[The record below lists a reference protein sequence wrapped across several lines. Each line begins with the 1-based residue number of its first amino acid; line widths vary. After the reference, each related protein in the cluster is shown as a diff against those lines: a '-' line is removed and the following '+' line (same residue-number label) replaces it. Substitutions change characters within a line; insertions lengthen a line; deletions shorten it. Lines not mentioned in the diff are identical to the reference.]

1 MNKHTHQHEEGESCD
16 HHDHLH
22 PHHEHHFHGH
32 HHHGDLKNI
41 GVAFLLN
48 FSFTIIEIIGGILTN
63 SVAILSD
70 ALHDLGDSL
79 SLGLAWYFQKISDKG
94 RDETYSYGYK
104 RFSVLG
110 ALITSTILMLGSVV
124 IIYSAIMRLQAPEET
139 HGLGMIGFALLGIL
153 VNGAAVLRLKN
164 SGSLNARVVMLHLM
178 EDVLGWVAVL
188 IGSLGI
194 YFFEWYILDPILSL
208 AIAAYILF
216 NVYKSLKQSLNILLQ
231 AIPPQ
236 IDLVKVQKSLEE
248 HEVVVDVHD
257 THIWSLDGEYTIL
270 STHVVLKNES
280 ICLKDIYPIKKELEE
295 KLLEFKIEHSTI
307 AFETIDEDCGLEDC

>member
-139 HGLGMIGFALLGIL
+139 HALGMIGFALLGIL

>member
-1 MNKHTHQHEEGESCD
+1 MSKHTHHHEDEESCD
-16 HHDHLH
+16 HKDHLH

-48 FSFTIIEIIGGILTN
+48 LSFTIIEIIGGFLTN

-79 SLGLAWYFQKISDKG
+79 SLGLAWYFQRISEKG
-94 RDETYSYGYK
+94 RDKTYSYGYK

-110 ALITSTILMLGSVV
+110 ALITSIILAVGSVI
-124 IIYSAIMRLQAPEET
+124 IIYSAIQRLQAPEET
-139 HGLGMIGFALLGIL
+139 HGLGMIGLAVLGIL
-153 VNGAAVLRLKN
+153 VNGAAVLRLRN
-164 SGSLNARVVMLHLM
+164 SGSINARVVMLHLM

-208 AIAAYILF
+208 VIAAYILF

-236 IDLVKVQKSLEE
+236 INLVKVQKSLEE
-248 HEVVVDVHD
+248 HEEVVDVHD
-257 THIWSLDGEYTIL
+257 THIWSLDGEYNIL

-280 ICLKDIYPIKKELEE
+280 IPLKDISPIKKELEE
-295 KLLEFKIEHSTI
+295 KLLKFKIEHSTI
-307 AFETIDEDCGLEDC
+307 AFEMIDEDCDLEDC